1 MSIRKVPV
9 TWTTGPGGVGVSVF
23 YSPFGTDAT
32 VEIGAFFNSI
42 KAFFPAAV
50 GWQVPNSGDVVDEVT
65 GLITGAWTGGTVA
78 SIVGTG
84 AGAYAA
90 GTGCY
95 VRWQT
100 AGIVAGRRVKGRTFL
115 CPMIGNS
122 YQSDGTILDA
132 TLATINAAATTLVGF
147 GKTTIWHRPSPTG
160 AANGSAHAVIGSTG
174 PDKVTSLRSR
184 RV

>member
-1 MSIRKVPV
+1 MALRRVPV
-9 TWTTGPGGVGVSVF
+9 TWTTGPGGIGVSVF

-32 VEIGAFFNSI
+32 VELGAFFNSI
-42 KAFFPAAV
+42 KAFFPPAV
-50 GWQVPNSGDVVDEVT
+50 SWNVPSSGDVVDDVT
-65 GLITGAWTGGTVA
+65 GLITGAWTGGTTG

-84 AGAYAA
+84 SGAYAA

-115 CPMIGNS
+115 APMIGNS

-132 TLATINAAATTLVGF
+132 TLATINAAAVTLVGF
-147 GKTTIWHRPSPTG
+147 GKTSIWHRPSAKG
-160 AANGSAHAVIGSTG
+160 ANDGVSFPVIGSTG